1 MLDKYKYKRYLVAHC
16 ISGVFSDARKSPVRT
31 MARQILLNPPS
42 KVDVV
47 GEADKA
53 HGDGP
58 DVPLEDILVCVLRF
72 V

>member
-1 MLDKYKYKRYLVAHC
+1 MLDKYKTYLVAHC
-16 ISGVFSDARKSPVRT
+16 ISGVFSDGRKSPVRT

-58 DVPLEDILVCVLRF
+58 DVPLEDILVCVVRF